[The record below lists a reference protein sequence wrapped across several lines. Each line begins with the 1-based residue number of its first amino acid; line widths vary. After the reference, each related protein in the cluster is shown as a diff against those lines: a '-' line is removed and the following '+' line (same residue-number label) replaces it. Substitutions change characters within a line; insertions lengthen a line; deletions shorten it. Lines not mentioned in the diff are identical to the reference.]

1 MKTNMLGVMI
11 KSRYKLIDEIESGEF
26 GTVYIARDTE
36 NNCLHAAK
44 IMHSKHA
51 DNQELIS
58 RFQRESYILQGL
70 SDPHIVRIVD
80 YGNDGA
86 LYYIVMEYVDG
97 QSLRYY
103 ITTSG
108 QIEALRALNYAKQI
122 AEGLDV
128 AYKQNVVHRDIK
140 PQNILIN
147 NAGVVKITDFGMAR
161 GQDTP
166 TLTAMDVFMGTAYY
180 VSPEQADSGHL
191 ADTRSDLY
199 SLGII
204 LFEMLYGH
212 PPYEGGTVVDIIL
225 KHKQERIPL
234 ISRLRPNSPPEM
246 DAFFQKALAKVPGA
260 RFQTPREF
268 IIALEQLQQHIQAL
282 ITPPHM
288 KLPQKQA
295 YLIVLSSGQSIPLT
309 WEEMLVGRQ
318 DTKVGNFPA
327 IKLDDMKVGR
337 RHAYIRNRQGQFTV
351 EDLDSINKTR
361 LNGVT
366 LLARQQ
372 YPLKDGDLLRFG
384 TVDVRFELH

>member
-1 MKTNMLGVMI
+1 MKVNMLGGTI
-11 KSRYKLIDEIESGEF
+11 KGRYKLIDEIESGSF
-26 GTVYIARDTE
+26 GTVYIARDNE

-44 IMHSKHA
+44 IMHPEHA
-51 DNQELIS
+51 NDQELIS
-58 RFQRESYILQGL
+58 RFQREAYILQGL
-70 SDPHIVRIVD
+70 SDPHIVRIID
-80 YGNDGA
+80 CGNDGA
-86 LYYIVMEYVDG
+86 IYYIVMEYVDG

-108 QIEALRALNYAKQI
+108 RIEELRALNYAKQI

-166 TLTAMDVFMGTAYY
+166 TITAVDEFMGTAYY

-199 SLGII
+199 SLAIM
-204 LFEMLYGH
+204 LFEMLNGH

-234 ISRLRPNSPPEM
+234 ISRLRPNLPPEM

-260 RFQTPREF
+260 RYQTPREF
-268 IIALEQLQQHIQAL
+268 ITALEQLQQHIQAL

-318 DTKVGNFPA
+318 VAKTGNFPE
-327 IKLDDMKVGR
+327 INLPDMQVGR
-337 RHAYIRNRQGQFTV
+337 RHAYLRNRQGTFTV
-351 EDLDSINKTR
+351 EDLNSTNKTR

-366 LLARQQ
+366 LIPHQE

-384 TVDVRFELH
+384 NVDVRFELQ